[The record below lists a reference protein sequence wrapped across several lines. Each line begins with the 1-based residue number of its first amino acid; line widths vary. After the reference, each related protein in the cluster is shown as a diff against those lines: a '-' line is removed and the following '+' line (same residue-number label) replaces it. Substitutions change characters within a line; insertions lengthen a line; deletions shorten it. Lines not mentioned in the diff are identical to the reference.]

1 MRKLSSYRHS
11 GSYCKRWSIALQYL
25 PSRSLTDSLLSP
37 RPCRL
42 PIAQSSFPARQLS
55 RPRLAG
61 RPLHGLCRRRLN
73 IDTCRDAG
81 FILPMAVLVTMI
93 LLLGSLSVQGVM
105 LQRQMSDS
113 ILLTSRVQEDAMAS
127 SAQAVAGA
135 LQQRGACLLEK
146 SWQQWN
152 KQGCYGALAP
162 SLNGSM
168 AGGSYRV
175 TGYSF
180 SKNGPAPELST
191 ADLALSW
198 QKESSAGTIQKTF
211 LLGLDLSVNPPQL
224 RGVSP

>member
-25 PSRSLTDSLLSP
+25 PSRSLTDSLLSR

-42 PIAQSSFPARQLS
+42 PIAQSSFPVRRLS
-55 RPRLAG
+55 RPRLAA

-73 IDTCRDAG
+73 IDACRDAG

-113 ILLTSRVQEDAMAS
+113 ILLTSHVQEDAMAS

>member
-1 MRKLSSYRHS
+1 LR
-11 GSYCKRWSIALQYL
+11 
-25 PSRSLTDSLLSP
+25 
-37 RPCRL
+37 
-42 PIAQSSFPARQLS
+42 
-55 RPRLAG
+55 
-61 RPLHGLCRRRLN
+61 RRRLN
-73 IDTCRDAG
+73 IDTYREAG
-81 FILPMAVLVTMI
+81 FILPMAVLVTLI

-113 ILLTSRVQEDAMAS
+113 ILLMNHVQEDAIAS
-127 SAQAVAGA
+127 SAQVVAGA
-135 LQQRGACLLEK
+135 LQQKGACLLEK

-152 KQGCYGALAP
+152 KQGCYGDLAP

-180 SKNGPAPELST
+180 TKNGPAPELST

-198 QKESSAGTIQKTF
+198 QPESSAGTIQKTF
-211 LLGLDLSVNPPQL
+211 RLDLDLSVNPPQL